1 MKVTDLTQM
10 VHSKSEQVTVAVAH
24 AVESSIFTACS
35 LAAERG
41 TAFFHFIGPLTE
53 MTDAMKEAGV
63 QQSDQFSFSDAA
75 DESESAEKAVMLVHK
90 GQADVL
96 MKGMTPTSKLLKAV
110 LHKEKGLRTGRLLSH
125 LAGFQFPEQEK
136 MLFLSD
142 AAMNIAP
149 DLTQKQGIIE
159 NAVAALSAMGM
170 KLPKTALLAAVETVN
185 PAMPAAV
192 DAAVLTQMNRRGQ
205 LADCVVDG
213 PLALDVAVSAKAAH
227 QKGLDT
233 EVAGQADLLIAPN
246 IETGNTL
253 YKSMTLFGNAT
264 VGGMIVG
271 ARAPIVLTSRSDT
284 AESRLLSLLMA
295 VSTIQ
300 K

>member
-1 MKVTDLTQM
+1 MNVTDLTNK
-10 VHSKSEQVTVAVAH
+10 VHNKSEQVTVAVAH
-24 AVESSIFTACS
+24 AVEPSIFTACS
-35 LAAERG
+35 LAAEKG
-41 TAFFHFIGPLTE
+41 TASFHFIGPLTE
-53 MTDAMKEAGV
+53 MTDAMKDAAVE
-63 QQSDQFSFSDAA
+63 QSDRFSFSDAA
-75 DESESAEKAVMLVHK
+75 DEAESAQKAVVLVHE

-125 LAGFQFPEQEK
+125 LAGFQLPEQDDL
-136 MLFLSD
+136 LFLTD

-159 NAVAALSAMGM
+159 NAVEALSKMGM
-170 KLPKTALLAAVETVN
+170 ELPKTALLAAVETVN

-205 LADCVVDG
+205 LAGCLVDG
-213 PLALDVAVSAKAAH
+213 PLALDVAVSAKAAK
-227 QKGLDT
+227 QKGLETD
-233 EVAGQADLLIAPN
+233 VAGRADLLVAPN

-253 YKSMTLFGNAT
+253 YKSLTLFGGAT

-284 AESRLLSLLMA
+284 AESRLFSLLMA